1 MGNLFLKE
9 NYDAILD
16 ALAGNAFYIFGN
28 TFYAHTFYLYCK
40 EKNIVQNIK
49 GFIISDMNK
58 LKLKDNRKLNIL
70 HGVPIKDINWLRKA
84 EKKCNVFLAAKEK
97 TIQEQLLPIIEG
109 ELDGNWY
116 YTGDFVN
123 IIMFHHYFS
132 KPFKNIINKYVVSAN
147 QRQMG
152 TFIIFDNQYKNY
164 YLYMPRVA
172 QGVLPDTRIF
182 DGKESLDELYERQLG
197 QYIYIN
203 KTDKKYESR
212 HQCKIYLAKSHF
224 DEDVTEEF
232 DSPFSEV
239 IQVGADLTDADI
251 AELKDNTGD
260 NVSKRNRDY
269 CEMSAVYWAW
279 KNDKESDYIGLCHYR
294 RRFYADAEMLK
305 GIMEEGYD
313 AIYTIPQITDG
324 GLREEFVER
333 NYFLTPEMWQLTEE
347 AIGRLSP
354 EYLEAWQSLSE
365 SYFLISYNMFIMRR
379 DIFEEYCTWVFS
391 ILEEV
396 DKYYL
401 AQGIQCDNRYLGY
414 IAELLNTVYVMKN
427 KVSLKKGYVKM
438 KMLEKKL

>member
-1 MGNLFLKE
+1 MAGNLYLKS
-9 NYDAILD
+9 NYDAVLD
-16 ALAGNAFYIFGN
+16 ELGERTFYIFGT

-40 EKNIVQNIK
+40 EKNVAQNIK
-49 GFIISDMNK
+49 AFVISDINK
-58 LKLKDNRKLNIL
+58 FDDTRKLHIF
-70 HGVPIKDINWLRKA
+70 HGIPIKDIHWLK
-84 EKKCNVFLAAKEK
+84 ETDKKGCVFLAAKEK
-97 TIQEQLLPIIEG
+97 TVKNQLYHVFEENLE
-109 ELDGNWY
+109 GNWY
-116 YTGDFVN
+116 YTCDFVN
-123 IIMFHHYFS
+123 MTMYYYYLSFPYR
-132 KPFKNIINKYVVSAN
+132 NIIKRYMVSSN
-147 QRQMG
+147 QCQNG
-152 TFIIFDNQYKNY
+152 TYLIYDDRYRNE
-164 YLYMPRVA
+164 YLYMPRVFR
-172 QGVLPDTRIF
+172 GVLPDTRIF
-182 DGKESLDELYERQLG
+182 EGKESLDELCEKQLG
-197 QYIYIN
+197 QYICIHTTG
-203 KTDKKYESR
+203 KIHESR
-212 HQCKIYLAKSHF
+212 YQCKIYLAKSHF
-224 DEDVTEEF
+224 DEELKEEF

-260 NVSKRNRDY
+260 NISKRNRDY

-305 GIMEEGYD
+305 GIMGEGYD

-347 AIGRLSP
+347 AIERLSP
-354 EYLEAWQSLSE
+354 EYLEAWQALSE

-379 DIFEEYCTWVFS
+379 AIFEEYCTWVFS

-401 AQGIQCDNRYLGY
+401 DQGIQCDNRYLGY

-427 KVSLKKGYVKM
+427 RASLKKGYVKM
-438 KMLEKKL
+438 KMLEKKI

>member
-427 KVSLKKGYVKM
+427 KASLKKGYVKM